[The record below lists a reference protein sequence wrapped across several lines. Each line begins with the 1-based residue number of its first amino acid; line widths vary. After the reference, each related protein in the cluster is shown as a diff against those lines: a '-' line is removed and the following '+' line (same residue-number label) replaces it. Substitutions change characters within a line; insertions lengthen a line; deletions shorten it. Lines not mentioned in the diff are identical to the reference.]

1 MKKIKVIDNLLPE
14 IYFNKLTQLFTQG
27 HDKTKNSLNWFWNE
41 SSVRGDN
48 NFMFTHLLWD
58 TDLGKVSTY
67 FDMFEPILYY
77 IDKYSPVEK
86 IKRMKLNLYTNQN
99 KKIIHGKHMDFTEGE
114 CKPMPNIT
122 ICILNFTSCNGGTLI
137 DKKDHPSKANQ
148 GIIFNNDLF
157 HQGYVQ
163 TDTPRRIVLNIATNK
178 KHEL

>member
-1 MKKIKVIDNLLPE
+1 MKKIKVIDNFLPE
-14 IYFNKLTQLFTQG
+14 IYFNKLTGLFDQG
-27 HDKTKNSLNWFWNE
+27 HDKTSDSLNWFWNE

-58 TDLGKVSTY
+58 TDLGRVSTY
-67 FDMFEPILYY
+67 FDIFEPILYY

-99 KKIIHGKHMDFTEGE
+99 KKVVHGKHMDFTEEE

-122 ICILNFTSCNGGTLI
+122 ICILNFTSCNGGTII
-137 DKKDHPSKANQ
+137 DQKDHPSKANQ
-148 GIIFNNDLF
+148 GLIFNNNLF

-163 TDTPRRIVLNIATNK
+163 TDTHRRIVLNIATNK
-178 KHEL
+178 KYGL